1 MHSCLLV
8 HKKSS
13 KVAVILY
20 ALFTYS
26 LVLKPQTFH
35 VQNDFV
41 HNHLFHFVFST
52 FSFSFN
58 IPLFSLGKTS
68 PYGNNLVVPAMPRSG
83 QAHGPVALSSVRGP
97 LD

>member
-1 MHSCLLV
+1 MFIGPS
-8 HKKSS
+8 KSS
-13 KVAVILY
+13 KVAVIFY
-20 ALFTYS
+20 ALCTYS

-52 FSFSFN
+52 IPFSFT

-68 PYGNNLVVPAMPRSG
+68 PYGNNLVVPGMQRSG
-83 QAHGPVALSSVRGP
+83 QAHGPVALNSIRGP